1 MTPAILDVEASGFG
15 RGSYP
20 IEVGFVLPDGRSHC
34 LLIRP
39 EREWLEWHAEA
50 EQLHGIS
57 RAQLQR
63 NGRSAFEVAQFL
75 NDHLA
80 GLTVYSDAWGND
92 QSWLAL
98 LFESAELRI
107 KFRLE
112 TLRALLSEAQLQ
124 LWSTTKQEVELELE
138 LGRHRASNDAR
149 VLQLTFQRTLSQV
162 GGDAARRERI

>member
-20 IEVGFVLPDGRSHC
+20 IEVGFVLPNGCSHC

-39 EREWLEWHAEA
+39 EPEWSEWHAEA

-57 RAQLQR
+57 REQLQR
-63 NGRSAFEVAQFL
+63 KGRSALEVAQFL
-75 NDHLA
+75 NEHLA

-98 LFESAELRI
+98 LFESANLPI
-107 KFRLE
+107 KFRLD

-124 LWSTTKQEVELELE
+124 LWSATKQAVEQELE

-149 VLQLTFQRTLSQV
+149 VLQLAYRRTLLLT
-162 GGDAARRERI
+162 GGKSVRRNRT